1 MPEMHRLGPSSS
13 FHRELQDWGNRRGGA
28 CFWRIISSFSDRF
41 VILSQL
47 RLINNVVRAYIRW
60 GNVVMPPWAIIMEL
74 DGLNANKP
82 MSEPGFRA
90 PHSGHGGNPASAH
103 ANKYAHL
110 EHISRGIV
118 RHLGLPSSVT
128 NGEDDRSRTFVSAEE
143 QLVPTFERFGFGGP
157 ESRWQPFGLVPRT
170 WTTE

>member
-1 MPEMHRLGPSSS
+1 
-13 FHRELQDWGNRRGGA
+13 
-28 CFWRIISSFSDRF
+28 
-41 VILSQL
+41 
-47 RLINNVVRAYIRW
+47 
-60 GNVVMPPWAIIMEL
+60 MEL

-82 MSEPGFRA
+82 MSEHGFRA

-110 EHISRGIV
+110 EHISRGMV

-128 NGEDDRSRTFVSAEE
+128 NGENHRSRTFVSAEE

-157 ESRWQPFGLVPRT
+157 DGNRLASSHGHGPRNEPEWSDFT
-170 WTTE
+170 SNGSDGTGKSAGHMTPTTSNRS